1 MKNKAWWWLIFLVLF
16 GVFVYF
22 WWLSDWEWMQNVRG
36 LRWFANKGGL

>member
-22 WWLSDWEWMQNVRG
+22 WWFCDLEFMQTIRG
-36 LRWFANKGGL
+36 LRWFANKGGW